1 MIVLLKLTLSFL
13 TGRAIGQYCRK
24 NELSPMLG
32 IALTV
37 ACVLAICTL
46 IDMGLGNV

>member
-1 MIVLLKLTLSFL
+1 MIVLLKLGFSFFI
-13 TGRAIGQYCRK
+13 GKSIGQYCHR

-37 ACVLAICTL
+37 VCVLAACVL
-46 IDMGLGNV
+46 IDKVFI